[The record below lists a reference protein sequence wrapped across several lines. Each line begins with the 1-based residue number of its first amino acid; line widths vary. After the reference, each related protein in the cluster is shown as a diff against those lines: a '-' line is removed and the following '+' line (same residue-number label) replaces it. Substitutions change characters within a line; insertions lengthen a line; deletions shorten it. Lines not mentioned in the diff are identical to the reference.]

1 LYIVQRVLFVI
12 FTLILAASANS
23 QVPAEPFDTQPI
35 TDAERS
41 FEAIAGAQGIKAAYL
56 RFLAPDSTIFRP
68 GPINGQKYWKAS
80 TDPSSL
86 LLSRNI
92 TYADISSD
100 GLLGY
105 STGNWRLYQRGKSE
119 SLAKFGQYVTIWEKK
134 LDGKFMAT
142 IDIDIDHDK
151 LPFSETD
158 RVPKGKETRDLNK
171 RGWSPADASMKFTR
185 LSMNPGGGLGAAYK
199 EYAADDVRLLYDGD
213 PPIIGKKNVV
223 EATHTFV
230 SMRFPEKIALYQA
243 ADMAYTWNPC
253 QFSNN
258 NEGMEQGNC
267 LHIWKL
273 RGKDWVIV
281 LGIFARISTATP
293 PVLKPREKKPV
304 ARSGN

>member
-1 LYIVQRVLFVI
+1 MVNVSPDL
-12 FTLILAASANS
+12 
-23 QVPAEPFDTQPI
+23 QPI
-35 TDAERS
+35 LDAERS

-68 GPINGQKYWKAS
+68 GPINGQQYWRAS
-80 TDPSSL
+80 SDPSSL

-119 SLAKFGQYVTIWEKK
+119 ALAKFGQYVTIWEKK
-134 LDGKFMAT
+134 LDGTYQAT
-142 IDIDIDHDK
+142 IDIGIDHDK

-158 RVPKGKETRDLNK
+158 KVPKEKETRDLNK

-185 LSMNPGGGLGAAYK
+185 MSMNPGGGLGAAYQQ
-199 EYAADDVRLLYDGD
+199 YAAEDVRLLYDGD
-213 PPIIGKKNVV
+213 PPIVGKKNVI
-223 EATHTFV
+223 EATKTFL

-258 NEGMEQGNC
+258 NEGIEQGNC

-273 RGKDWVIV
+273 RGKEWVIV
-281 LGIFARISTATP
+281 LGIFARVSTAKP
-293 PVLKPREKKPV
+293 PVLRPREKKT
-304 ARSGN
+304 ATQ

>member
-1 LYIVQRVLFVI
+1 MQRVLFVI
-12 FTLILAASANS
+12 FTLFIAAAVRP
-23 QVPAEPFDTQPI
+23 QIPAAPSDTQPI
-35 TDAERS
+35 LDAERS
-41 FEAIAGAQGIKAAYL
+41 FEAIAGAHGIKAAYL
-56 RFLAPDSTIFRP
+56 QFLAPDSTIFRP
-68 GPINGQKYWKAS
+68 GPINGQQYWKAS

-119 SLAKFGQYVTIWEKK
+119 ALAKFGQYVTVWEKK
-134 LDGKFMAT
+134 LDGTYKAT
-142 IDIDIDHDK
+142 IDIGIDHDK

-158 RVPKGKETRDLNK
+158 RVPKEKETRDLNK

-185 LSMNPGGGLGAAYK
+185 LSMNPGGGLGSAYQQ
-199 EYAADDVRLLYDGD
+199 YAAEDVRLLYDGD
-213 PPIIGKKNVV
+213 PPIVGKKNVV
-223 EATHTFV
+223 EATKTFL

-258 NEGMEQGNC
+258 NEGIEQGNC

-273 RGKDWVIV
+273 RGKEWMIV
-281 LGIFARISTATP
+281 LGIFARIPTATP
-293 PVLKPREKKPV
+293 PVLKPRDKKR
-304 ARSGN
+304 AAQ